1 MPGSLQTDK
10 MAAYNR
16 ERNSVNIIVR
26 GRELNLKEPK
36 GRVSLAYRDLTELPR
51 EIFLRPLAVKILD
64 IGHNNITDFR
74 FLQALSE
81 LNTLILDSNKL
92 TSHAIFPPLHK
103 LEVLWVNDNCIS
115 NLALFISNISTTFPN
130 LKHLA
135 MMKNEAAPSYFN
147 GGSRQEYQDYRH
159 FVISQL
165 TKLCT
170 LDDSPVV
177 PQERADAVRIYGPQR
192 RSTSTAKQTSSGK
205 QTKKQLETT
214 PLLESSL

>member
-1 MPGSLQTDK
+1 
-10 MAAYNR
+10 MASYSKK
-16 ERNSVNIIVR
+16 RNSVNLILVH

-64 IGHNNITDFR
+64 IGHNNVTDFR

-81 LNTLILDSNKL
+81 LNTLILDSNKI
-92 TSHAIFPPLHK
+92 TAHAVFPPLHK

-115 NLALFISNISTTFPN
+115 NLALFIGNISTNFPH
-130 LKHLA
+130 LKHLS

-147 GGSRQEYQDYRH
+147 GGNRQEYQDYRH

-165 TKLCT
+165 CT
-170 LDDSPVV
+170 LDDAPVD
-177 PQERADAVRIYGPQR
+177 PEERLDAKRIYGPR
-192 RSTSTAKQTSSGK
+192 RRYNSSLASSKQAKP
-205 QTKKQLETT
+205 KKTQETT